1 MLYKSEHTFTEM
13 NFTEINFG
21 EIDFSVL
28 HNPSR
33 LYLCP

>member
-1 MLYKSEHTFTEM
+1 MLYKSEHTFTKM